1 MSYPGGKAGAGVTQ
15 TLINLMPPHT
25 FYMEP
30 FLGAGAVMKA
40 KRPAALSVG
49 IDNDLL
55 VTATWA
61 GHAVPGLIVEC
72 DDGIRRLKAATRL
85 HSRALVYCDP
95 PYLTEACKSKRSRY
109 RSKMSLADHRSLL
122 AVVRRLPCMVM
133 ISHYSHPLYEEQ
145 LKDWRRYEFTQ
156 MTRGGTKAVEVVWM
170 NYPTPHELHDYRF
183 LGETFRCRERIKR
196 RQARWVRELRRMPEL
211 ERRAMLAA
219 LQACDRTSLAA
230 AVPRVIHQ
238 DQALR
243 EN

>member
-30 FLGAGAVMKA
+30 FLGAGAVMQL

-49 IDNDLL
+49 IDNDIL
-55 VTATWA
+55 VTAMWA
-61 GHAVPGLIVEC
+61 NHNVPGLIVEL

-95 PYLTEACKSKRSRY
+95 PYLAEACQSKRSPY
-109 RSKMSLADHRSLL
+109 RSKMTLADHRSLL
-122 AVVRRLPCMVM
+122 AVIRRLPCLVM

-145 LKDWRRYEFTQ
+145 LKDWRRVEFHA
-156 MTRGGTKAVEVVWM
+156 MTRGNTKATEVVWM

-183 LGETFRCRERIKR
+183 LGGTFRDRERIKR

-211 ERRAMLAA
+211 ERKAMLAT
-219 LQACDRTSLAA
+219 LQECDRLSPAA
-230 AVPRVIHQ
+230 AISPAIHQ
-238 DQALR
+238 VQALR